1 MKTLKLLTLIIW
13 LPMLPFI
20 IQAQF
25 AGHTNGFLKDT
36 GCQAAFTVEL
46 DSMTTT
52 PYRYIFK
59 DASTGDVDHWRWD
72 FGDGQESSEQH
83 PIHQFD
89 EPGTYTVCLTV
100 SNQSNPDTCYDQIC
114 QEIST
119 REYFS
124 LGGLVYAGDYPL
136 NNPSHTADTAIAYLY
151 RAIGEQLLYVDE
163 QVFHDY
169 GYYGFGFLLPGSY
182 VVKIV
187 LQTNS
192 SLYNTY
198 FPTYSGDVIRWQHTS
213 AFTIANED
221 IFSAEIHLV
230 PVRFVM
236 SGTGIISGQVKFVQ
250 GQDAALMTDTRTTV
264 ILFDHTQTP
273 MRYTVPGPEGNF
285 EFTGLP
291 FGTYFLSAD
300 ATGKPSTL
308 VTVTLTTGNPV
319 ADNINL
325 TVFGPN
331 VQGIPDDF
339 PEGISVAPLY
349 PNPVRDVLN
358 LLINASVH
366 MTADLRIIDMA
377 GREFYHHAVKIMPGK
392 NHLHIPVHDLPEGFY
407 LLKLQPQNSHK
418 PFSGKF
424 IK

>member
-1 MKTLKLLTLIIW
+1 MKTLKLLTIILW
-13 LPMLPFI
+13 LPMLPI
-20 IQAQF
+20 SIQAQYS
-25 AGHTNGFLKDT
+25 GHVNGFLKDPV
-36 GCQAAFTVEL
+36 CQAAFTVEL
-46 DSMTTT
+46 DSLTTM
-52 PYRYIFK
+52 PYRYVFR
-59 DASTGDVDHWRWD
+59 DASTGDVDHWLWD
-72 FGDGQESSEQH
+72 FGDGHESPEQH

-136 NNPSHTADTAIAYLY
+136 NNPIPAGDTAIAYLY

-187 LQTNS
+187 LNTGS
-192 SLYNTY
+192 SIYNTY
-198 FPTYSGDVIRWQHTS
+198 FPTYSGDVIKWQNAS
-213 AFTIANED
+213 AFTITGESN
-221 IFSAEIHLV
+221 FSAEIYLE
-230 PVRFVM
+230 PVRFM
-236 SGTGIISGQVKFVQ
+236 TAGTGIIQGQVKFVQ
-250 GQDAALMTDTRTTV
+250 GLDAASMTDSRITV
-264 ILFDHTQTP
+264 ILYDQSQSP
-273 MRYTVPGPEGNF
+273 MRFTAPDPNGDF

-349 PNPVRDVLN
+349 PNPVREILN

-366 MTADLRIIDMA
+366 MTADLRVTDMA
-377 GREFYHHAVKIMPGK
+377 GREFYHHTVKIMPGK
-392 NHLHIPVHDLPEGFY
+392 NHLHIPVNDLPKGFY
-407 LLKLQPQNSHK
+407 LLKLQPQDSYK